1 MTTDDFDKNTL
12 AAISPLR
19 QAGFAIH
26 WLHPRTKKPI
36 GKQWSEAPVASLE
49 LLQATH
55 ARGNNTGVRLGEPS
69 RLSDGS
75 YLHVFDFDIR
85 IAELADD
92 CWAAFE
98 RLFPGFAAAALPM
111 VASGSGGE
119 SRHLYFTTSEPFRS
133 KVLATSEGKHRGADG
148 KWHFDWE
155 IELFGTGKQVAMP
168 PSIHPD
174 TGKPYIWERPFP
186 LDMLAMGL
194 SPTIPAAEIQRI
206 GAIKDEALPYESR
219 EPLTFTDGQLERVL
233 DSIEV
238 SDLHYDDW
246 LRIGQALHHQFGA
259 SQEGF
264 DLWVKHTKRSKKFTG
279 DRQIREMRRIKWPS
293 FGKYRGNPVTM
304 ATIVEWSKQAKIN
317 RLINMFDEEDEPEV
331 EESTTPAQPETRAN
345 AASADDFLAEML
357 GGSTTPAPVK
367 TGKVKETLD
376 GFDDDD
382 DSDDDEPEKDDF
394 DDLKEAAKP
403 NSKLEWMSLLATTK
417 DGDGWA
423 NHLHNVELIVRN
435 DPRLV
440 GLPQLNEF
448 TLEPVQRTPPG
459 MKGKKRRNAAKE
471 VRQLAGRVWQV
482 KDSLNGDLWSDDRD
496 YAIRSIIEA
505 PDTQGGYGI
514 KVTDRD
520 LKAAIVLAASDNSFH
535 PVREYLEGAEWD
547 GVPRMETLFI
557 DYLGSPDDAYSR
569 SVARN
574 MMVGAVARIYEP
586 GHKFDFAVILEGLQG
601 KRKSTFIKTLGRNWF
616 AELDGD
622 FHDSKQMIELMQG
635 AWIMEI
641 PELSG
646 FGRADVRAIKAFIS
660 RQKDKARLAY
670 AKRAGE
676 FPRQCIFIGSTNDR
690 EYLKDDTGGRRF
702 WPIECMLPEG
712 VEIDT
717 DGLRK
722 HVDQLWAEALAT
734 YRSMRA
740 EHPYGDL
747 PLYLVDGEARNRA
760 ARLQE
765 SRRVESADDAIAG
778 EIAEWL
784 DSPINTG
791 SLDDDTDDAGQP
803 LIRNEVC
810 LKQIW
815 VDCLGNDKRTYNQ
828 QSAQMLGRAM
838 TLVCKNT
845 DWSLASSR
853 HRFKGW
859 GQQRFYSRFG
869 DKGYRDRIL
878 LRNA

>member
-1 MTTDDFDKNTL
+1 MNTDDFDRNTL
-12 AAISPLR
+12 AAIVPLR
-19 QAGFAIH
+19 QAGFALH
-26 WLHPRTKKPI
+26 WLHPRQKRPH
-36 GKQWSEAPVASLE
+36 GKHWSEATVASLE

-55 ARGNNTGVRLGEPS
+55 GRGDNLGLRLGEPS

-85 IAELADD
+85 VSELRDE
-92 CWAAFE
+92 CWDAFR
-98 RLFPGFAAAALPM
+98 RLFPHIDPAALPS

-133 KVLATSEGKHRGADG
+133 KLLATSEGKQRGPDG

-155 IELFGTGKQVAMP
+155 IELYGTGKQVVMP
-168 PSIHPD
+168 PSIHPT
-174 TGKPYIWERPFP
+174 TGRPYVWERAFP
-186 LDMLAMGL
+186 LDMLSMGL
-194 SPTIPAAEIQRI
+194 SPSIPASEIQRI
-206 GAIKDEALPYESR
+206 GAIKEESLPYEGR
-219 EPLTFTDGQLERVL
+219 EPLTFSDGQLDRIL

-246 LRIGQALHHQFGA
+246 LRIGQALHHQFGG

-264 DLWVKHTKRSKKFTG
+264 DLWLKHTRRSKKFTG
-279 DRQIREMRRIKWPS
+279 DQQVREMRRVKWRS
-293 FGKYRGNPVTM
+293 FGRYRGAPVTM
-304 ATIVEWSKQAKIN
+304 ASIVEWHKQANIR
-317 RLINMFDEEDEPEV
+317 RLQNMFDEEDDAPAAPE
-331 EESTTPAQPETRAN
+331 TPANPPKT
-345 AASADDFLAEML
+345 DDFLGDMFGEPA
-357 GGSTTPAPVK
+357 TPAPAK
-367 TGKVKETLD
+367 PKPAKETLP

-382 DSDDDEPEKDDF
+382 DSDDDESDDF

-403 NSKLEWMSLLATTK
+403 KTDLNWMSLLAVTK
-417 DGDGWA
+417 DGDGFA

-471 VRQLAGRVWQV
+471 VRQLTGRIWNV

-496 YAIRSIIEA
+496 YAIRSILEA
-505 PDTQGGYGI
+505 PQTQGGYGI

-520 LKAAIVLAASDNSFH
+520 LKAAIVLAAADNSFH
-535 PVREYLEGAEWD
+535 PVREYLEGTTWD
-547 GVPRMETLFI
+547 GQSRMETLFI
-557 DYLGSPDDAYSR
+557 DYLGSPDDAYAR

-574 MMVGAVARIYEP
+574 MLLGAVARIYEP

-660 RQKDKARLAY
+660 RQRDKARLAY

-717 DGLRK
+717 DALARA
-722 HVDQLWAEALAT
+722 VDQIWAEALHT
-734 YRSMRA
+734 YRAMRA
-740 EHPYGDL
+740 EQPYGDL
-747 PLYLVDGEARNRA
+747 PLYLVDGDARVQA

-765 SRRVESADDAIAG
+765 SRRVESADDGVAG
-778 EIAEWL
+778 QIGQWL
-784 DSPINTG
+784 ESPINTG
-791 SLDDDTDDAGQP
+791 SLDDDTDENGQP
-803 LIRNEVC
+803 LYRNEVC
-810 LKQIW
+810 LVQIW
-815 VDCLGNDKRTYNQ
+815 VECLGNDKRTYNQ
-828 QSAQMLGRAM
+828 QAAQALGRSMA
-838 TLVCKNT
+838 LLCKDS
-845 DWSLASSR
+845 DWALASGK
-853 HRFKGW
+853 HRFKTW

-869 DKGYRDRIL
+869 DRGYRERIL
-878 LRNA
+878 QNT